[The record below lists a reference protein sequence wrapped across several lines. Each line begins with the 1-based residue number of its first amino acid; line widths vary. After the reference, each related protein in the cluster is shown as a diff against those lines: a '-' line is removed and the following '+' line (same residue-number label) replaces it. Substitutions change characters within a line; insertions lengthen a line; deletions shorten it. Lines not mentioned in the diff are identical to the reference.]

1 MSQEIESIIH
11 LFSKFPGLGQRS
23 ARRMVLHLIKN
34 KQQLL
39 APLIGALEQFSV
51 NIKIC
56 KECGNIDSCNPCSI
70 CNMHERKLSNQICV
84 VEDVADLW
92 AIERSH
98 IYKGRYHVL
107 GGTLSAIDGRGPD
120 DLNIEYLITKTGT
133 ENIKEVI
140 LATNAT
146 VDGQTTA
153 YYIAERLKDSNII
166 ISRLAHGIPMG
177 GELDYLDDGTLGAA
191 LHARKPF

>member
-1 MSQEIESIIH
+1 MSQEIDSLIH
-11 LFSKFPGLGQRS
+11 LFSKFPGLGPRS
-23 ARRMVLHLIKN
+23 ARRMVLHLIKH
-34 KQQLL
+34 KHQLL
-39 APLIGALEQFSV
+39 EPLMLALEKFSV
-51 NIKIC
+51 TIQIC
-56 KECGNIDSCNPCSI
+56 QECGNIDSQNPCSI
-70 CNMHERKLSNQICV
+70 CIQPERRLSDQICV

-98 IYKGRYHVL
+98 IFKGRYHVL

-120 DLNIEYLITKTGT
+120 DLNIEQLVVKATGNT
-133 ENIKEVI
+133 IREVI

-146 VDGQTTA
+146 VEGQTTA
-153 YYIAERLKDSNII
+153 YYIAERLKENNVT

-191 LHARKPF
+191 LVARKPF